1 MESPF
6 GGYMDSSEK
15 LKQLVAGMTLRNS
28 YWGYLFS
35 RVRRIAD
42 GNLHS
47 IMGISAEP
55 GGVLGLRY
63 HPYLVENTSDE
74 MLKWILEHEGMHVLN
89 MHIPR
94 LLRIL
99 GDELDDRV
107 KIQKIAAWNKA
118 SDCCVNSQIRGFPQT
133 IKIAGD
139 DWPALFPEKYDLK
152 PGKSSEIYFWK
163 FMKMDPP
170 PKGSGGGQGQKG
182 EKKEGQGQGQ
192 GESQNGQDQGQG
204 QPTPGQGGH
213 GGFDSH
219 DGWKGNGEDA
229 LDPHATARRL
239 ETYTQD
245 MVRQS
250 VRNFN
255 KNRGRLPG
263 QIQELIDELLQPP
276 KAPYFQIIRK
286 LVVGSRLSK
295 FKPCST
301 RINRKRTYAFNLK
314 DYGLP
319 EISPFPGKMR
329 DRTFH
334 IGILID
340 TSGSQSK
347 EDLMEALSGIKN
359 IVENDRHCKVTAIEI
374 DTEIHKEYEV
384 KKLADIDFNIKGRG
398 GTTLKKGLFR
408 FKELKVDIMLA
419 FSDGYCDNL
428 NELPRKSI
436 PKKNVWV
443 IPEQGGTAEYVNRT
457 GPIVRI

>member
-1 MESPF
+1 MS
-6 GGYMDSSEK
+6 SSES
-15 LKQLVAGMTLRNS
+15 LKQLIAGMTLRNS

-35 RVRRIAD
+35 RVRRIPD
-42 GNLHS
+42 ENLPS
-47 IMGISAEP
+47 IMGVTCEP
-55 GGVLGLRY
+55 GGVLGLRFN
-63 HPYLVENTSDE
+63 PYLVENTSEDN
-74 MLKWILEHEGMHVLN
+74 LKWVLEHEGMHILN

-99 GDELDDRV
+99 GDELDTKV
-107 KIQKIAAWNKA
+107 ASTKISNWNIA
-118 SDCCVNSQIRGFPQT
+118 SDCCVNSQIRGFPKT
-133 IKIAGD
+133 LRIAD
-139 DWPALFPEKYDLK
+139 MDWNGLFPEKYNLEA
-152 PGKSSEIYFWK
+152 GKSSEVYFWEL
-163 FMKMDPP
+163 MKQKP
-170 PKGSGGGQGQKG
+170 PKKQQQKNGKGDNG
-182 EKKEGQGQGQ
+182 EGKEGQGSENQK
-192 GESQNGQDQGQG
+192 GQG
-204 QPTPGQGGH
+204 QNQPGEGK
-213 GGFDSH
+213 GFDSH
-219 DGWKGNGEDA
+219 EGWIGNSEDA

-314 DYGLP
+314 EYCLP
-319 EISPFPGKMR
+319 EISPFPGKIR

-347 EDLMEALSGIKN
+347 DDLMEALSGIKN
-359 IVENDRHCKVTAIEI
+359 IIENDRHCKVTAIEI

-384 KKLADIDFNIKGRG
+384 KKLSDIDFNIKGRG

-408 FKELKVDIMLA
+408 FKELNVDIMLA

-443 IPEQGGTAEYVNRT
+443 IPERGGSVEYVNRT